1 MLPEQELF
9 FIQLYE
15 NNFWKLKRYA
25 SMFFNPNQAEEV
37 VQDTFHEGVEK
48 IDILF
53 GHKKPEGWL
62 MDVLKNKMR
71 NLQRKKQRDL
81 LRFVSL
87 DSEAAAAI
95 PDPEVIEAAAE
106 QPAKEKESVMKK
118 IEEAL
123 SEEELYILKKLVFE
137 RSSHRELSD
146 KLGITV
152 WASQKR
158 MERIRDKLGKLFP
171 GHRKK

>member
-15 NNFWKLKRYA
+15 NNLWKLKRYA

-48 IDILF
+48 VDILF

-62 MDVLKNKMR
+62 MNVLKNKMR
-71 NLQRKKQRDL
+71 NLQRKNQRTL

-95 PDPEVIEAAAE
+95 PAPEVIEAAE
-106 QPAKEKESVMKK
+106 QTAKEKESVMKK
-118 IEEAL
+118 IEETL
-123 SEEELYILKKLVFE
+123 SEEELYILKTLVFE

-146 KLGITV
+146 KLGISV

-171 GHRKK
+171 GRRKK